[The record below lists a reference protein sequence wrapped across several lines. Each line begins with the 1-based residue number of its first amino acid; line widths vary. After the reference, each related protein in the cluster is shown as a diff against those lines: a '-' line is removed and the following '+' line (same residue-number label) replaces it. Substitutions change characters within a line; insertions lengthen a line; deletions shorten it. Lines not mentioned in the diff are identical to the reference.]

1 MPNAAR
7 FNVNGALLAGDPSG
21 ALWWAERRVLVV
33 ADLHLEKGTGFAARG
48 TLLPPYDT
56 RETLTRLEAV
66 MARLSPD
73 IVISL
78 GDSFHD
84 GGAATRLD
92 AGDTALLSLLT
103 AACDWRWI
111 AGNHDPAP
119 PADWGGR
126 VESEIVL
133 GSLVFRHEAIPDRG
147 AGEISGHFHPK
158 ATVQTRARRISGR
171 CFVTDGRRLVLPAF
185 GAYTGGLDVTAPAIA
200 RLFPQG
206 FDIHLIGRAKVHS
219 LPGKNSKNNRTDP

>member
-1 MPNAAR
+1 MDSAAR
-7 FNVNGALLAGDPSG
+7 FLLNGALLTADFSG
-21 ALWWAERRVLVV
+21 SLWWEERRLLVA

-56 RETLTRLEAV
+56 RETLARLEAV
-66 MARLSPD
+66 MARLKPATL
-73 IVISL
+73 ICL

-92 AGDTALLSLLT
+92 TDDITVLSRLT
-103 AACDWRWI
+103 SSCDWRWI

-119 PADWGGR
+119 PSDWGGR

-133 GSLVFRHEAIPDRG
+133 GPLVFRHEAL
-147 AGEISGHFHPK
+147 AGRAEGEVSGHYHPK
-158 ATVQTRARRISGR
+158 ATVQTRARRVSGR
-171 CFVTDGRRLVLPAF
+171 CFVTDGRRLILPAF
-185 GAYTGGLDVTAPAIA
+185 GAYAGGLDVSDPAIA
-200 RLFPQG
+200 RLFPAG

-219 LPGKNSKNNRTDP
+219 LPRRR